1 MKEDLD
7 KLAAE
12 IAAEFA
18 GATTDIE
25 AYPNGTIMLNVH
37 FKQKLFILGFFG
49 NRWGV
54 DMVREGEIGDTG
66 LRILAADFA
75 GGRSDLLRLMRAP

>member
-1 MKEDLD
+1 M
-7 KLAAE
+7 AE
-12 IAAEFA
+12 ELKAEFP

-25 AYPNGTIMLNVH
+25 SSTSSIMLNVRW
-37 FKQKLFILGFFG
+37 KKKLFILAFVG

-66 LRILAADFA
+66 LRILAADFT
-75 GGRSDLLRLMRAP
+75 GGRADLLRLMRAP